1 MLDKI
6 DSDIIIRS
14 LYGDRAM
21 SLKQFWIIENK
32 IDKQE
37 DRDLLSRMLFTYPK
51 PTLDQ
56 TNEFLKRNTL
66 S

>member
-14 LYGDRAM
+14 LYGDRVM

-37 DRDLLSRMLFTYPK
+37 DRDLLSRMLFTCPK

>member
-14 LYGDRAM
+14 LYGDRVM

>member
-21 SLKQFWIIENK
+21 NLKQFWVIENK
-32 IDKQE
+32 IDNQV
-37 DRDLLSRMLFTYPK
+37 DRDLLSRMLFTCPK

-56 TNEFLKRNTL
+56 INEFLKRNTL